1 MNFCHITPTR
11 YLDIFASGRRTHLL
25 LAHLVEEDAKYTEWY
40 AEEKTKSS
48 CQIILDNSAFEMF
61 SRGLP
66 MYDSSKL
73 VSLAEK
79 VNADYVVMT
88 DYPGESSRKT
98 INKAVEMYPEIRA
111 NKFKSFFCPQ
121 SEPGDVDDLISA
133 FLWASEATEVDMIGF
148 SILAIPMAYGISN
161 DNKFHTM
168 LARWKFLEEL
178 TNTKFFYNI
187 HKYGK
192 KLHMLGMLDGPN
204 ELMIVKDYLKFFNS
218 WDSSAAVWCG
228 LNNISFDNSP
238 TGLTNGKFKEH
249 VDFSH
254 ESATIDQIA
263 TAMKNVKYI
272 DNVVEKICGRQI

>member
-25 LAHLVEEDAKYTEWY
+25 LAHLVEEDAKYAEWY
-40 AEEKTKSS
+40 AEEKKRTN

-61 SRGLP
+61 GRGLP

-73 VSLAEK
+73 VNLAK
-79 VNADYVVMT
+79 QVNADYVVMT
-88 DYPGESSRKT
+88 DYPGDKSRKT
-98 INKAVEMYPEIRA
+98 IHKAVEMYPDIRA
-111 NKFKSFFCPQ
+111 NGFKSFFCPQ
-121 SEPGDVDDLISA
+121 SEPGDIGDLLNA
-133 FLWASEATEVDMIGF
+133 FIWASEAQEVDMIGF
-148 SILAIPMAYGISN
+148 SILAIPMAYGIT
-161 DNKFHTM
+161 DNNKYHIM

-178 TNTKFFYNI
+178 SNTRFFYNI
-187 HKYGK
+187 HKHGK

-238 TGLTNGKFKEH
+238 TGLKNGKFKEH

-254 ESATIDQIA
+254 DSATIDQIA

-272 DNVVEKICGRQI
+272 DNIVEKICGRQI

>member
-1 MNFCHITPTR
+1 MNFCHIAPTR
-11 YLDIFASGRRTHLL
+11 YLDIFASGRNTHLL
-25 LAHLVEEDAKYTEWY
+25 LAHLVEEDAKYAEWY
-40 AEEKTKSS
+40 IQEKKRTN

-61 SRGLP
+61 GRGLP

-73 VSLAEK
+73 VRLAEK

-98 INKAVEMYPEIRA
+98 INKAAEMYYDIRA
-111 NKFKSFFCPQ
+111 NGLKSFFCPQ
-121 SEPGDVDDLISA
+121 SEPGDLQDLVDA

-148 SILAIPMAYGISN
+148 SILAIPMAYGVNS

-168 LARWKFLEEL
+168 LARWKFLQEL
-178 TNTKFFYNI
+178 QGTRFFYNI
-187 HKYGK
+187 HNHGK

-204 ELMIVKDYLKFFNS
+204 ELYMVKDFLKYFNS

-228 LNNISFDNSP
+228 INNIQFDNSP
-238 TGLTNGKFKEH
+238 TGLKNGKFKEH

-272 DNVVEKICGRQI
+272 DNIVEKLCGR